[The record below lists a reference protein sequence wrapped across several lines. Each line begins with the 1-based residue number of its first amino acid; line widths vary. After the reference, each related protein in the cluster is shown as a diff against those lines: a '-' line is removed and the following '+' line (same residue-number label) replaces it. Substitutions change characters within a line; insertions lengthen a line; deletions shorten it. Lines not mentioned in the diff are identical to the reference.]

1 MGVWDQPLVS
11 VIFTYKRTS
20 LVRSLLFLLLPAL
33 LVSARLHGFC
43 RTVREVVKTVRISD
57 TTIRKRLGDFRETP
71 SSQLTIDEFQTI
83 DLEEEQDPPSFTA
96 ARRRAKQQLEELS
109 KPEITSELQAF
120 QNAINRAL
128 GVDPSTDL
136 TTNALEST
144 PVVVSENVTVNTTDE
159 APKDGTSTFV
169 PPLCKGNER
178 SIEKEGRY
186 ACLLLIIL
194 WSYLVAIG

>member
-1 MGVWDQPLVS
+1 M
-11 VIFTYKRTS
+11 
-20 LVRSLLFLLLPAL
+20 
-33 LVSARLHGFC
+33 
-43 RTVREVVKTVRISD
+43 VKTVRISD

-144 PVVVSENVTVNTTDE
+144 PVVVSENITVNATCQV
-159 APKDGTSTFV
+159 PKDGTSTFV
-169 PPLCKGNER
+169 PPLCKEKER
-178 SIEKEGRY
+178 STEKEGTHT
-186 ACLLLIIL
+186 CLLFVVISCCHRFRFEARFLFSFL
-194 WSYLVAIG
+194 FFSFFFNVSGKKCKLSVV

>member
-1 MGVWDQPLVS
+1 M
-11 VIFTYKRTS
+11 
-20 LVRSLLFLLLPAL
+20 
-33 LVSARLHGFC
+33 
-43 RTVREVVKTVRISD
+43 KTVRISD

-194 WSYLVAIG
+194 WSYLVAIGWDLRLVSCFLFFFF

>member
-1 MGVWDQPLVS
+1 M
-11 VIFTYKRTS
+11 
-20 LVRSLLFLLLPAL
+20 
-33 LVSARLHGFC
+33 
-43 RTVREVVKTVRISD
+43 VKTVRISD

-128 GVDPSTDL
+128 GIDPSTDL

-144 PVVVSENVTVNTTDE
+144 PVVVSENVTVNTTCKT
-159 APKDGTSTFV
+159 PKDGTSTFV
-169 PPLCKGNER
+169 PPLCKGEER
-178 SIEKEGRY
+178 STEKEGTY
-186 ACLLLIIL
+186 ACLLFQVIPCC
-194 WSYLVAIG
+194 YLDLRLVCFVLFCFFCFVFFFFPKIPFPTKSASRVLFNSRS

>member
-1 MGVWDQPLVS
+1 M
-11 VIFTYKRTS
+11 
-20 LVRSLLFLLLPAL
+20 
-33 LVSARLHGFC
+33 
-43 RTVREVVKTVRISD
+43 VKTVRISD

-136 TTNALEST
+136 SSNALEST
-144 PVVVSENVTVNTTDE
+144 PVVVSENVTVSATCK

-169 PPLCKGNER
+169 PPLCKEKER
-178 SIEKEGRY
+178 STEKEGTY
-186 ACLLLIIL
+186 ACLLFVVISCCYRVRFEARFLFSFIYFFFNVSGKKCKL
-194 WSYLVAIG
+194 SVV